1 MNIERFKSVSPNGF
15 SPLDIILE
23 WKRDGVVMHH
33 GNELSMNIIKQNG
46 KLTCPDES
54 VDKVVIDCISKLDDG
69 LSSIIRE
76 ARRIL
81 KKDGRLFIS
90 IEEKTTTFSF
100 WGKFLQ
106 KWNDKSLV
114 DQIAEM
120 ISDEGL
126 LIDKNFI
133 VDGSKIY
140 LEIVKLESEYLKKK
154 IRM

>member
-1 MNIERFKSVSPNGF
+1 MNIERFRSVSPNGF

-90 IEEKTTTFSF
+90 IEEKTTTSTFL
-100 WGKFLQ
+100 GKFLQ
-106 KWNDKSLV
+106 KWNDKSIV